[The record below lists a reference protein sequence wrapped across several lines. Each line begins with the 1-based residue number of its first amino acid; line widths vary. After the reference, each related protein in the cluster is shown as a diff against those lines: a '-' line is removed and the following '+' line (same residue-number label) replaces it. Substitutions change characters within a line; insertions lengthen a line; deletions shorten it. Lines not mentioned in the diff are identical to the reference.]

1 MNNRFQRGKAGGISP
16 FFAFQD
22 IITSAMAVI
31 ITIVMLLALNMGDP
45 RQVAEGDQ
53 DSAKLSQQLE
63 NLLRDLADENAKF
76 RAMQDAAASAT
87 LGPAVLKAEIEAM
100 RGELAMVEATTRKG
114 EQGMANGQHNEGA
127 KIVRS
132 ELAKQEAVT
141 AAASR
146 QLADREKDAV
156 RSLAEMKAAD
166 ESLRQK
172 EAQLLAEQARRN
184 ELWLLPERSKT
195 NKEPVVAVVSGDA
208 VVMQRFDHP
217 EKTEVRG
224 RGLPSKF
231 EDALKAY
238 SKLDQY
244 IVFYF
249 KPSGVENFQALTD
262 AAKSAGFEIGYDAVG
277 EEMAINL
284 SAPR

>member
-1 MNNRFQRGKAGGISP
+1 MNNRFQRGKPGGISP

-100 RGELAMVEATTRKG
+100 RGELNMVEATTRKG
-114 EQGMANGQHNEGA
+114 AQGMANGQHNEGA

-141 AAASR
+141 AAASK

-262 AAKSAGFEIGYDAVG
+262 AAKSAGFEIGYDAVA